1 MISIL
6 QDISDSYLL
15 LKFKRFLKIVFYVI
29 TFLIK
34 LIYTENALLILL
46 LILIQKSYWH
56 RQCVQTLRKVA
67 QDTVLSLARGYLALT
82 SEH

>member
-15 LKFKRFLKIVFYVI
+15 LKFKSFLKIVIYVV

-34 LIYTENALLILL
+34 LIYTENVLLILL
-46 LILIQKSYWH
+46 
-56 RQCVQTLRKVA
+56 
-67 QDTVLSLARGYLALT
+67 
-82 SEH
+82 

>member
-15 LKFKRFLKIVFYVI
+15 LKFKSFLKIVIYVV

-34 LIYTENALLILL
+34 LIYTENSLLILL
-46 LILIQKSYWH
+46 
-56 RQCVQTLRKVA
+56 
-67 QDTVLSLARGYLALT
+67 
-82 SEH
+82 

>member
-15 LKFKRFLKIVFYVI
+15 LKFKSFLKIVIYVA

-46 LILIQKSYWH
+46 
-56 RQCVQTLRKVA
+56 
-67 QDTVLSLARGYLALT
+67 
-82 SEH
+82 